1 MVRDGIKI
9 KLAEQTAAQLASRPI
24 AYDTGFTL
32 PPGTYTLKFL
42 ARENETGKMG
52 TYETKFTIPDLAP
65 DRPALKTSSVVW
77 SNQRQPL
84 TDVLASA
91 ENKKKL
97 IESDPLVQEGQKLV
111 PSITHVFRKDQNL
124 YVYLEVYDP
133 GVDAERKKPS
143 VAATL
148 SFYRGKTKT
157 FESQPVRLDEFA
169 AKRGQT
175 LPVRFQAP
183 LAQLAAGR
191 YTCQINIVDE
201 TGRKFTFARTE
212 IVVLPKATV
221 RSTQP
226 EDYYINE
233 RITCSTGTKGPK
245 LRIDPPSKIKLVFGL
260 EVVAILVASGT
271 ATMLQTLAWE
281 DSVRK
286 HRKSRNH
293 RETGRIGP
301 SGAAAGRLSSGPEE
315 RGRPRAPRRR
325 YFVAKGKSVRAAA
338 TGERS
343 GGFVGCRV
351 CARRFSVRRLNSA
364 GCWPNNTA
372 FRDRQRGQ

>member
-1 MVRDGIKI
+1 MLGDPLTDLSLSAEIDYFRLARDRYFVPFSVKIPGSEIALAKSKGNEQTEFDFIGQVRDEHTKLVSVVRDGIKI

-65 DRPALKTSSVVW
+65 DRPALKMSSVVW

-84 TDVLASA
+84 SDVLASA

-133 GVDAERKKPS
+133 GVDADRKKPS

-148 SFYRGKTKT
+148 SFYRGKTKS

-169 AKRGQT
+169 LKRGQT

-221 RSTQP
+221 
-226 EDYYINE
+226 
-233 RITCSTGTKGPK
+233 
-245 LRIDPPSKIKLVFGL
+245 
-260 EVVAILVASGT
+260 
-271 ATMLQTLAWE
+271 
-281 DSVRK
+281 
-286 HRKSRNH
+286 
-293 RETGRIGP
+293 
-301 SGAAAGRLSSGPEE
+301 
-315 RGRPRAPRRR
+315 
-325 YFVAKGKSVRAAA
+325 
-338 TGERS
+338 
-343 GGFVGCRV
+343 
-351 CARRFSVRRLNSA
+351 
-364 GCWPNNTA
+364 
-372 FRDRQRGQ
+372 